1 MGQFENMMTFTKIV
15 HAGSIS
21 RAADQMN
28 IAKSVVSRRLKDL
41 EGRLDVQL
49 MNRTTRKSSLTE
61 AGQSYYQR
69 ASQILADLDELNAVT
84 SKAKVLLQGELR
96 IALPLSFGLQHLVPI
111 INEFADLHPDLVMN
125 LDFSDRHID
134 LVEDGFD
141 VAIRIADLKDSSHI
155 ARKLAPIRII
165 LCASPD
171 YLKKHPAPK
180 TPKDLKDH
188 DVLQYISTSGVP
200 WVFSDPKGKKIPVRL
215 SGKMSSNNGD
225 FLKEAAL
232 SGQGIA
238 RLPTFM
244 AYEDLKS
251 GKLERVLTD
260 YTSPSLNAYA
270 LYPQTRHLSA
280 RVRAFIDFLTDKFK
294 GVPYWDEGV

>member
-238 RLPTFM
+238 RLPTFV
-244 AYEDLKS
+244 AYKDLKS

-294 GVPYWDEGV
+294 GEPYWDEGV